1 MKKALVLLLI
11 LAVAG
16 GIFAQDL
23 SVGVA
28 GEVRIGGDIDFI
40 GGPLNEA
47 EIAPNGDHSYGL
59 AKITFDK
66 GAGHFDLGFKAD
78 YFAGDGSLTATGEFG
93 DEVNGEEAFFKLK
106 AGVAIGTNFEFS
118 VDSLF
123 GYWYFLDRQIKVD
136 VAYKGYETIYWR
148 VSDVVSTDWDNL
160 DGMSGVEISWMPN
173 FLSGLN
179 VGVFFPGELPRED
192 PAVDPPYG
200 SFPSSEPGNFLRE
213 FLGKFVLGAKYEL
226 DTLAFSAMFK
236 SDTYSA
242 QAFNFG
248 FTFSGIDNLHI
259 GLDTQWENLGNF
271 KAAGFFGVGANAEY
285 ASAPITAGITIK
297 MTDFGFDGGD
307 GALCI
312 NPYFYYDLVADT
324 LQFRISPAIAF
335 GIQDDKSARLDTE
348 FDLFWNMNQDGCTDD
363 PAMGLLVTYNLGV
376 SFKDPGKGLDASN
389 LGVYFRWAF

>member
-23 SVGVA
+23 SVGLA
-28 GEVRIGGDIDFI
+28 GEVRMGADIDFI
-40 GGPLNEA
+40 GGPLDETTITPNE
-47 EIAPNGDHSYGL
+47 DHTYGL

-66 GAGHFDLGFKAD
+66 GAGHFDLGFKVD
-78 YFAGDGSLTATGEFG
+78 YNGGASGSLTATGEFG
-93 DEVNGEEAFFKLK
+93 DGVNDEEAFFKLH
-106 AGVAIGTNFEFS
+106 AGVAMGDGFLFD
-118 VDSLF
+118 VDSLY
-123 GYWYFLDRQIKVD
+123 GYWFFLDRQIKVD

-148 VSDVVSTDWDNL
+148 ASDVVSTDWDNL

-179 VGVFFPGELPRED
+179 VGVFFPGEHPLD
-192 PAVDPPYG
+192 GATPYG
-200 SFPSSEPGNFLRE
+200 AFPSSASGWFLDD

-226 DTLAFSAMFK
+226 DTLAFSFMFK
-236 SDTYSA
+236 MDPEDDK
-242 QAFNFG
+242 AFNVG
-248 FTFSGIDNLHI
+248 FNFTGIDNLYI
-259 GLDTQWENLGNF
+259 GLDTQWEGLGDF
-271 KAAGFFGVGANAEY
+271 KGSGIFGVGANAEY

-297 MTDFGFDGGD
+297 MTEFGFDGGD